1 MNLIMFDVDGTLY
14 RAETSFFPAVSDFAA
29 RYGFPAPDENF
40 LRGFIGQNGAE
51 WRSWLEGLNLGKPV
65 DQLAA
70 EFDVIERERVVQGG
84 ELYPGTESVLR
95 TLAEAGWV
103 LGVCSNASAW
113 YPELILTKADVRD
126 MFRIIRVPSHP
137 DETKTMMLCEVW
149 NETHPERCA
158 MVGDRESDM
167 QAAYAAGFAAIG
179 ASYGWAPEELGRA
192 DVRIDDIRELPA
204 ALERCWTPE
213 VRTARRTAA
222 APAPQPE
229 PVVAAPAPA
238 PAAASAPAAQEP
250 VQAAAVV
257 TVPPAPAVAPPE
269 VAREAALAAAKHTG
283 PAPEAPAAA
292 SQPAVVPATPPHEPS
307 SAPPGQPVE
316 PRPAATPVVP
326 APAPQPVAPMPATT
340 PVTPTPAATP
350 VAPTPAAVHPAEPA
364 HTPVAPTPA
373 PPERRSWNPFR
384 RRDDKPR

>member
-1 MNLIMFDVDGTLY
+1 MKLIMFDVDGTLY
-14 RAETSFFPAVSDFAA
+14 RTETSFFPAVSDFAA

-40 LRGFIGQNGAE
+40 LRGFIGQNGRE

-70 EFDVIERERVVQGG
+70 EFDMIERERVAQGG

-103 LGVCSNASAW
+103 LGICSNASAW

-126 MFRIIRVPSHP
+126 LFRIIRVPSHP

-167 QAAYAAGFAAIG
+167 QAAFAAGFAAIG

-213 VRTARRTAA
+213 VRAARRGAA
-222 APAPQPE
+222 APASQPE
-229 PVVAAPAPA
+229 PVAAAPVPA
-238 PAAASAPAAQEP
+238 PAPAAQEP
-250 VQAAAVV
+250 VQAAVV
-257 TVPPAPAVAPPE
+257 TAPPAPAVTPPE
-269 VAREAALAAAKHTG
+269 VAEEQAPAAAG
-283 PAPEAPAAA
+283 PAGPPLEAPAAA
-292 SQPAVVPATPPHEPS
+292 PVSTP
-307 SAPPGQPVE
+307 
-316 PRPAATPVVP
+316 P
-326 APAPQPVAPMPATT
+326 APAAAPTEAPKPVHVEPPASPSAGTHPAAPAAQPQPAPK
-340 PVTPTPAATP
+340 
-350 VAPTPAAVHPAEPA
+350 
-364 HTPVAPTPA
+364 PA
-373 PPERRSWNPFR
+373 PPAPRQEPPAPQRRSWNPFR
-384 RRDDKPR
+384 RHDDNRE